1 MFLIIFLLLIVD
13 FITLFVLSFVYRKWV
28 DNMGVSDKIK
38 ALLKMKGRKMNELAD
53 YLGIGR
59 QSLSNKFSRG
69 SFSAEDLIKIAD
81 FLGCALAFE
90 IDDAQKIILD
100 KSDIRN

>member
-1 MFLIIFLLLIVD
+1 
-13 FITLFVLSFVYRKWV
+13 
-28 DNMGVSDKIK
+28 MGVSDKIK

-59 QSLSNKFSRG
+59 SLSNKFSRG

>member
-1 MFLIIFLLLIVD
+1 
-13 FITLFVLSFVYRKWV
+13 
-28 DNMGVSDKIK
+28 MGVSDKIK
-38 ALLKMKGRKMNELAD
+38 ALLKIKGYKMNDLAE

-81 FLGCALAFE
+81 FLGCVLAFE
-90 IDDAQKIILD
+90 IDNAQKIVLD
-100 KSDIRN
+100 KTDIRN

>member
-1 MFLIIFLLLIVD
+1 
-13 FITLFVLSFVYRKWV
+13 
-28 DNMGVSDKIK
+28 MGVSDKIK
-38 ALLKMKGRKMNELAD
+38 ALLKIKGCKMNDLAE

-90 IDDAQKIILD
+90 IDDVQKIILD

>member
-1 MFLIIFLLLIVD
+1 
-13 FITLFVLSFVYRKWV
+13 
-28 DNMGVSDKIK
+28 MGVSDKIK

-69 SFSAEDLIKIAD
+69 SFSAEDLIKTTCKRS
-81 FLGCALAFE
+81 FLINLISE
-90 IDDAQKIILD
+90 IKNKRIKHFLYLMRLFFITVLHM
-100 KSDIRN
+100 IFLL

>member
-1 MFLIIFLLLIVD
+1 
-13 FITLFVLSFVYRKWV
+13 
-28 DNMGVSDKIK
+28 MGVSDKIK
-38 ALLKMKGRKMNELAD
+38 AILKMKGRKMNELAD